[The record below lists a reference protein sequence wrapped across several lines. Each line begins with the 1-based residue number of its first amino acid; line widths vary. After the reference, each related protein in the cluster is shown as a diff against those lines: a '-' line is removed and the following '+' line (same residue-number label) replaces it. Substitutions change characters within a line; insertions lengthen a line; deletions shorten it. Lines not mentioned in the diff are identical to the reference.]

1 MAETSKRITGN
12 YSIVTDDGTSG
23 NVLIDTDTV
32 TINGNLNVV
41 GTQTTVSSTDTA
53 ITDNTIILND
63 GETTNGISSGTAGIE
78 IDRGISADGSTA
90 NDRATFTFN
99 ETDDVFEAKL
109 GSAYAV
115 LRVSE
120 PSGSPDNN
128 DVVTVSYLASLG
140 IGGGGVDKITEG
152 DSKAEIFD
160 TGSTQKFTVDIDA
173 VEVLE
178 VTATTLSFANVS
190 VNGNSITNT
199 ATDENLFLSTT
210 GTGEL
215 ELHSVVTIAEQAS
228 DPSAVAS
235 KTKVYA
241 KTPGGGGSG
250 LYTTTQ
256 NGSDELVSKRKAMIF
271 GLIF

>member
-1 MAETSKRITGN
+1 MAQTSKRLTGDYN
-12 YSIVTDDGTSG
+12 IVTDDGTSG

-53 ITDNTIILND
+53 IADNKIILNN
-63 GETTNGISSGTAGIE
+63 GETTNGVSAGTAGIE

-90 NDRATFTFN
+90 NDHAFFQWN
-99 ETDDVFEAKL
+99 ETNDLFEAKL
-109 GSAYAV
+109 GSAYGLIRGAT
-115 LRVSE
+115 

-128 DVVTVSYLASLG
+128 DVVTVAYLASLG
-140 IGGGGVDKITEG
+140 IGGSVKKIYEG
-152 DSKAEIFD
+152 DSKAEIYD
-160 TGSTQKFTVDIDA
+160 SGSTKKFTIEIDA
-173 VEVLE
+173 TQVLE
-178 VTATTLSFANVS
+178 VTPTALSFANVS

-215 ELHSVVTIAEQAS
+215 ELNSVVTMAEQAA

-241 KTPGGGGSG
+241 KTPGGGGTG

-256 NGSDELVSKRKAMIF
+256 SGSDELVSKRKAMIF

>member
-32 TINGNLNVV
+32 TVNGNLNVV

-63 GETTNGISSGTAGIE
+63 GETTNGISSGTAGIQ

-90 NDRATFTFN
+90 NDSATFTFN
-99 ETDDVFEAKL
+99 ETDDVFETKL
-109 GSAYAV
+109 GSAFSI
-115 LRVSE
+115 LRSAT
-120 PSGSPDNN
+120 PGGTPNDN
-128 DVVTVSYLASLG
+128 DVVTVDYLAALG
-140 IGGGGVDKITEG
+140 IGGSVKKIFEG
-152 DSKAEIFD
+152 DSKAEIYD
-160 TGSTQKFTVDIDA
+160 SGATQKFTIDIDA

-178 VTATTLSFANVS
+178 VTSTTLSFANVS

-215 ELHSVVTIAEQAS
+215 ELNSVVTMAEQAS